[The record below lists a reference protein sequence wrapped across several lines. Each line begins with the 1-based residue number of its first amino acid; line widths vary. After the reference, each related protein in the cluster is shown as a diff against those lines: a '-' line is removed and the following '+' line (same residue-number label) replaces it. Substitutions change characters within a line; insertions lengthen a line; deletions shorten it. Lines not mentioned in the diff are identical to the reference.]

1 MHGRQVAR
9 WVIVSVCV
17 AGMVAVGLRVY
28 SRHDVPMTEGDSVW
42 RLAYDVSFR
51 APEAGMRLR
60 VAIPDGAPHSRIF
73 REDLRYT
80 GLKTE
85 RMRSAAETREL
96 SVVTQRDGEFRLE
109 ARFDIHLSPRTR
121 FRDRTTLAQLTA
133 EQRAGYL
140 RGFRT
145 IQVRSAAVR
154 ERLREIQGKARN
166 KTALVQG
173 IFDFCHRHIAG
184 DDDGPEDARGV
195 LEQQQGTSL
204 GRARAMVAL
213 CRAGKVPARLVT
225 GFVVQE
231 SVAAQP
237 HVWVE
242 VLTNGHWEPFD
253 PDNGYARD
261 LPAAFLPARYDG
273 TVAVRGSGLTELNS
287 QFSITAIPPPGH
299 ALVRRG
305 QHLTDILDL
314 ASLPVEM
321 HQVVILLLLMPLGAL
336 VTAVF
341 RTLIGIR
348 TFGTF
353 TPVLV
358 ALSFIYAHWQT
369 GLVVFG
375 LVLILGL
382 ATRSLLDRM
391 KLLLVPR
398 LSVILTL
405 VVICLV
411 FAVSLLDYLG
421 LTPGADA
428 VLLPMVILTMIIER
442 FYVSTE
448 EDGLGA
454 SLQMLFGTLLVGLCC
469 YFVLQG
475 EQVGRLLLNYPEL
488 HLFSLA
494 LLIGLGRYTG
504 YRLTELWRFRDF
516 AVPSSEETQPAF

>member
-9 WVIVSVCV
+9 WVVISLCLAGV
-17 AGMVAVGLRVY
+17 AAIGLRVR
-28 SRHDVPMTEGDSVW
+28 SRRDVPMTQGDSVW
-42 RLAYDVSFR
+42 RLTYDVSFR

-60 VAIPDGAPHSRIF
+60 VAVPDGGPHSRIY
-73 REDLRYT
+73 REDLRHT
-80 GLKTE
+80 GLKTD
-85 RMRSAAETREL
+85 RMRSRAETREL

-121 FRDRTTLAQLTA
+121 FRDRTTPAQLTA

-145 IQVRSAAVR
+145 IQVRSSTVR
-154 ERLREIQGKARN
+154 EQLRELQAEAANRA
-166 KTALVQG
+166 ALVDR
-173 IFDFCHRHIAG
+173 IFEFCHRQIVS
-184 DDDGPEDARGV
+184 DEDGLADARGV
-195 LEQQQGTSL
+195 LEQRRGTSL

-225 GFVVQE
+225 GFIVQE
-231 SVAAQP
+231 SVTAQP

-242 VLTNGHWEPFD
+242 VLANGHWEPFD

-261 LPAAFLPARYDG
+261 LPAHFLPARYDG
-273 TVAVRGSGLTELNS
+273 TQTVRGTGLTELNA

-299 ALVRRG
+299 TLARRG
-305 QHLTDILDL
+305 QHPTDILDP

-321 HQVVILLLLMPLGAL
+321 RQVLILLLLMPLGAV

-341 RTLIGIR
+341 RTLVGIR

-358 ALSFIYAHWQT
+358 ALSFVYADWQT
-369 GLVVFG
+369 GLAVLAAV
-375 LVLILGL
+375 LVIGL
-382 ATRSLLDRM
+382 ATRSLLDRL
-391 KLLLVPR
+391 KLLFVPR

-405 VVICLV
+405 VAVCLV
-411 FAVSLLDYLG
+411 FAVSLLDYYG

-428 VLLPMVILTMIIER
+428 VLFPMVILTMIIER

-448 EDGLGA
+448 EDGLSA
-454 SLQMLFGTLLVGLCC
+454 SFQVLLGTVLVGACC

-475 EQVGRLLLNYPEL
+475 EQVGRLLLHYPEL

-494 LLIGLGRYTG
+494 LLIAMGRYTG
-504 YRLTELWRFRDF
+504 YRLTELWRFRDL
-516 AVPSSEETQPAF
+516 AVPVPDET